1 MRNINA
7 ILTITG
13 SDSTGGSGVQADI
26 KTISAL
32 GGYAVSAITSI
43 TVQNTLGIQ
52 EFYDIPADIVA
63 GQIEAIVNDVQPS
76 VIKVGLIRSTAVLGV
91 VVDVLRRY
99 RPRHVV
105 YDPIFVSSKG
115 ERLVNA
121 DVVERI
127 KSDLLPLCTIVVGQR
142 MALHGQNNAYSSAIA
157 FYLSQDLSVD
167 ESMQKAGSYANSHKP
182 MLEGLSDRSSE
193 LYNDFVSK
201 VSAHFAT
208 NSDVAFYADMM
219 NVSPRYL
226 AQVCKKI
233 ADKSPKQIIDE
244 HLLAAIRHQLLATSR
259 TAQEIAFAF
268 GFSSQPHFAKFFKKA
283 MGCTPR
289 EYRLRNSAE

>member
-1 MRNINA
+1 MRNNNA

-76 VIKVGLIRSTAVLGV
+76 VIKVGLIRSVDVLNV
-91 VVDVLRRY
+91 VVGVLRRY
-99 RPRHVV
+99 HPRHVV

-115 ERLVNA
+115 ERLVST

-127 KSDLLPLCTIVVGQR
+127 KTDLLPLCTIVVGQR

-157 FYLSQDLSVD
+157 FYLSQDLPVD
-167 ESMQKAGSYANSHKP
+167 ESMQKAESYVNSHKP
-182 MLEGLSDRSSE
+182 MLDGLSDR
-193 LYNDFVSK
+193 
-201 VSAHFAT
+201 
-208 NSDVAFYADMM
+208 
-219 NVSPRYL
+219 
-226 AQVCKKI
+226 
-233 ADKSPKQIIDE
+233 
-244 HLLAAIRHQLLATSR
+244 
-259 TAQEIAFAF
+259 
-268 GFSSQPHFAKFFKKA
+268 
-283 MGCTPR
+283 
-289 EYRLRNSAE
+289 